1 MFQISKLCTPA
12 LIYLILSIV
21 SIISMF
27 LSGNLILLI
36 IGNVIFMVFWTWILN
51 LICKEGYEVISWIL
65 VIVPI
70 IIMLIIVSM
79 TVGIVAGAQLA
90 KENENKNKQK

>member
-1 MFQISKLCTPA
+1 MFQLTQLCTPS

-21 SIISMF
+21 SVISMIIS
-27 LSGNLILLI
+27 GNIGWLLI
-36 IGNVIFMVFWTWILN
+36 VKVLFMAFWTWILN
-51 LICKEGYEVISWIL
+51 LICKAGYEVVSWIL

-90 KENENKNKQK
+90 KENKQK